1 MKKRMRTM
9 SDTRAIP
16 LFLLSRFAEFYEEV
30 ASIKIA
36 ITEGRLSAYLA
47 SDDEPAPTRGADLA
61 LRVSSRL
68 TGILRAQARDVAARG
83 TTTEIKA
90 YTMAQYVMAALA
102 DEIFILDPELPWAGR
117 DAWLEVLLEH
127 KLFRTGDAGQRF
139 FTFADEILHAPER
152 TALHTDLAS
161 VFLLALQLGFK
172 GRYRGEHGAEMLRGY
187 RRQLYNFTR
196 QQSVADP
203 SQPAFLQAYQHL
215 LQEEKGE
222 RYAPL
227 SRWFALG
234 RIALVAYLVVST
246 LVWVALMHP
255 FEKTF
260 GG

>member
-1 MKKRMRTM
+1 M
-9 SDTRAIP
+9 
-16 LFLLSRFAEFYEEV
+16 
-30 ASIKIA
+30 
-36 ITEGRLSAYLA
+36 
-47 SDDEPAPTRGADLA
+47 RGADLA

-68 TGILRAQARDVAARG
+68 AGILRAQVRDVAGRG
-83 TTTEIKA
+83 TTTEIEA
-90 YTMAQYVMAALA
+90 YTTAQYVMAALA

-117 DAWLEVLLEH
+117 DAWLEVLLEQ
-127 KLFRTGDAGQRF
+127 KLFHTRDAGQRF
-139 FTFADEILHAPER
+139 FLSADQILRAPER
-152 TALHTDLAS
+152 TALHTELAS

-172 GRYRGEHGAEMLRGY
+172 GRYRGEHGAETLRDY

-215 LQEEKGE
+215 LQEEQEE

-234 RIALVAYLVVST
+234 RVALLGYLVVSS
-246 LVWVALMHP
+246 LVWLALMYP
-255 FEKTF
+255 FEKAF